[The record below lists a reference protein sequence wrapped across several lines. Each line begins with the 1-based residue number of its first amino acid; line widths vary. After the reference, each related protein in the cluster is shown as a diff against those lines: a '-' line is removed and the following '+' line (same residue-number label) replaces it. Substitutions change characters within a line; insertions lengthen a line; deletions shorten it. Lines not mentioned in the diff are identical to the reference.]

1 VEPHL
6 HLAAPTQRHVLCSL
20 YCLSYCYT
28 RIKTMPSK
36 WVPLEASPDVSFAT
50 HSHLKLTYLGV
61 QRCMS
66 ILPVPHAAN
75 EKWSNPIGLPS
86 GPLSFQDLFSLD
98 PEFLQF
104 IPKPVKAVLLLFPC
118 RGELAEARKK
128 EEDGEGKFT
137 GDVWW
142 IKQTVSL
149 SYLYLS

>member
-1 VEPHL
+1 MP
-6 HLAAPTQRHVLCSL
+6 VL
-20 YCLSYCYT
+20 
-28 RIKTMPSK
+28 
-36 WVPLEASPDVSFAT
+36 
-50 HSHLKLTYLGV
+50 
-61 QRCMS
+61 
-66 ILPVPHAAN
+66 HAAN

-128 EEDGEGKFT
+128 EEDEGEGKFS

-142 IKQTVSL
+142 IKQTVRLPHPHLAVWSRLTIDWECLRIHWAASCPDEPPERWSL
-149 SYLYLS
+149 RSESGFPIGEIQSRDSSALPYIQNPSH

>member
-1 VEPHL
+1 
-6 HLAAPTQRHVLCSL
+6 
-20 YCLSYCYT
+20 
-28 RIKTMPSK
+28 
-36 WVPLEASPDVSFAT
+36 
-50 HSHLKLTYLGV
+50 
-61 QRCMS
+61 MS
-66 ILPVPHAAN
+66 TLPVPHAAD

-128 EEDGEGKFT
+128 EEDDGEGKFT

>member
-1 VEPHL
+1 
-6 HLAAPTQRHVLCSL
+6 
-20 YCLSYCYT
+20 
-28 RIKTMPSK
+28 M
-36 WVPLEASPDVSFAT
+36 SP
-50 HSHLKLTYLGV
+50 
-61 QRCMS
+61 
-66 ILPVPHAAN
+66 LPVLHATN
-75 EKWSNPIGLPS
+75 QKWSNPIGLPS

-104 IPKPVKAVLLLFPC
+104 IPKPIKAVLLHFPC

-128 EEDGEGKFT
+128 EEEDGEGKFT

>member
-1 VEPHL
+1 ML
-6 HLAAPTQRHVLCSL
+6 H
-20 YCLSYCYT
+20 
-28 RIKTMPSK
+28 
-36 WVPLEASPDVSFAT
+36 AT
-50 HSHLKLTYLGV
+50 
-61 QRCMS
+61 
-66 ILPVPHAAN
+66 N

-128 EEDGEGKFT
+128 EEEDGEGKFT

-149 SYLYLS
+149 FPLCLAGLMIDRQRLWIDWTASCVDEPP

>member
-1 VEPHL
+1 MSC
-6 HLAAPTQRHVLCSL
+6 ALCSVLPCPLL
-20 YCLSYCYT
+20 YTYT
-28 RIKTMPSK
+28 NNAIKVGPTRSFSRCK
-36 WVPLEASPDVSFAT
+36 LYSQPLC
-50 HSHLKLTYLGV
+50 HKLTYTGL

-66 ILPVPHAAN
+66 TLPVPNATN
-75 EKWSNPIGLPS
+75 DKWSNPIGLPS

-128 EEDGEGKFT
+128 EEEDGEGKFT

-149 SYLYLS
+149 SPYLRRSG